1 MNNND
6 FPINP
11 KLGEIYS
18 YQETVWYWDGYDWL
32 LQSTNS
38 PLVPE
43 TFKKFKRYKD
53 KITEQK
59 EFANT
64 LSSCLKGTYGIQ
76 VSSLEILDSMAVSS
90 LHLAKNKKENISSL
104 TWYYESELE
113 RKISR
118 GKVV

>member
-1 MNNND
+1 MNNNN

-11 KLGEIYS
+11 RHGETYS
-18 YQETVWYWDGYDWL
+18 YQDVTWYWDGYDWL
-32 LQSTNS
+32 LQSTDS

-43 TFKKFKRYKD
+43 TFKKFKKYKH
-53 KITEQK
+53 KIEEQK
-59 EFANT
+59 NFANT

-90 LHLAKNKKENISSL
+90 LHLCKNKKENISSL

-118 GKVV
+118 GQVV